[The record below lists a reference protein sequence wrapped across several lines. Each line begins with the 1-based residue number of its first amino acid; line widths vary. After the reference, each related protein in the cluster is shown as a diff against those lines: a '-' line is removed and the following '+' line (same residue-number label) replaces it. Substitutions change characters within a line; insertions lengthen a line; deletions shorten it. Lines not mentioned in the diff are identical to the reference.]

1 MLYTLT
7 KISKKH
13 ERFVFWVVKCI
24 ENDYVF

>member
-13 ERFVFWVVKCI
+13 ERFEFLVAKCI

>member
-7 KISKKH
+7 KISEKH
-13 ERFVFWVVKCI
+13 ERFVSWVVKCI